1 VYSETPRPA
10 DSGVSGIA
18 GVSVNLAGH
27 VNFIDYH
34 YGVAQRL
41 RGGAPMSASPDP
53 FEYFFNKEWSDGLPV
68 IPPTEERLA
77 AMLAA
82 THRDPE
88 AVIGLVPPLQEP
100 ATVRAIALHA
110 VMAGCKPAYLPVIIG
125 AMECLLEDRLNLIL
139 LQATTSAG
147 APFILVNGPYA
158 GEIGLHGGMGCFGPG
173 FRANATIGRALRL
186 MMLNLGGGVP
196 GVTALSGFGGPW
208 RYSYCVAENAAES
221 PWPTYA
227 ATRGFKPDDN
237 VVSAIPLEGPV
248 LVWDDASESPQ
259 RLVVAIADMMSAIGG
274 GNIYRQADMAVVLS
288 PQHAEIFAKAGMSRD
303 DVHQLLIA
311 RAGRRLGEIKRG
323 GLWRGESGT
332 KRWPFKIDLNDDA
345 AFVPAIG
352 EPNDL
357 HLIVAGGAGSPSSL
371 VMHGITTASRAVSR
385 VYQV

>member
-1 VYSETPRPA
+1 M
-10 DSGVSGIA
+10 SG
-18 GVSVNLAGH
+18 
-27 VNFIDYH
+27 
-34 YGVAQRL
+34 RT
-41 RGGAPMSASPDP
+41 DP
-53 FEYFFNKEWSDGLPV
+53 FEFFFDKEWSDGLPV
-68 IPPTEERLA
+68 IPPTEDRLA

-82 THRDPE
+82 TSRNPAD
-88 AVIGLVPPLQEP
+88 VIGLVPPQMEA

-110 VMAGCKPAYLPVIIG
+110 VMAGCKPAYLPVIIA

-158 GEIGLHGGMGCFGPG
+158 DEIGLHGGMGCFGPG

-208 RYSYCVAENAAES
+208 RYSYCVAENEAES
-221 PWPTYA
+221 PWPSYA
-227 ATRGFKPDDN
+227 STRGFKPGEN

-248 LVWDDASESPQ
+248 LVWDDASESPE

-288 PQHAEIFAKAGMSRD
+288 PQHAEIFAKAGMSRA
-303 DVHQLLIA
+303 DVHALLIA
-311 RAGRRLGEIKRG
+311 HAGRKLGEIKRG

-352 EPNDL
+352 AADDL

-385 VYQV
+385 AYTP